1 MNPVPKLSELAGVD
15 EELFKGTKPSKEL
28 EATRKQRDLEFRKR
42 VRALVERNLRAQNY
56 FSRVRLNFL
65 PNN

>member
-28 EATRKQRDLEFRKR
+28 EAMRKQQDQELRKR
-42 VRALVERNLRAQNY
+42 VRALAERNPRA
-56 FSRVRLNFL
+56 
-65 PNN
+65 